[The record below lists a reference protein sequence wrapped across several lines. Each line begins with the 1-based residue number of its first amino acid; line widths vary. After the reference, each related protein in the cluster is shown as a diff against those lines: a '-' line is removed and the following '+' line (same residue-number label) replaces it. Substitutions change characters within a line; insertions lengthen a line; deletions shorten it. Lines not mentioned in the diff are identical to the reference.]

1 MVSKLPKEIKREL
14 PTKVRIGGKDYEIIK
29 TNLAFTDSLQGQ
41 ISYGEL
47 KIRLEESLPEQNG
60 EEVLLHEIIHGVFN
74 HMRIEQDEELVEK
87 LGNGLYQVISDNP
100 HIFGGIKLT

>member
-1 MVSKLPKEIKREL
+1 M
-14 PTKVRIGGKDYEIIK
+14 VRIGGKDYDIIK

-47 KIRLEESLPEQNG
+47 KIRLEESLPKQNE

-74 HMRIEQDEELVEK
+74 HMCIEQDEELVTK
-87 LGNGLYQVISDNP
+87 LANGLYQVLKDNP
-100 HIFGGIKLT
+100 SLFCGCKLKSD